1 MMFNL
6 HIASR
11 QSPTAG
17 RCVDL
22 MAAIE
27 IALHVPIHVH
37 CLYYLVKT
45 HQVAIGRH
53 TTEFWSYSDSSGET
67 NLGVQLDL
75 GPF

>member
-1 MMFNL
+1 
-6 HIASR
+6 
-11 QSPTAG
+11 
-17 RCVDL
+17 

-75 GPF
+75 RPF